1 MDELKKEVE
10 ELKIKNN
17 NLQQEN
23 EELII
28 KLKSYT
34 NRPSKN
40 KNYYERHKEVIL
52 ERKKQKYEEAKLKDN
67 AFII

>member
-67 AFII
+67 